1 VPGPADHTNGPCYS
15 YGIAAYAPTV
25 GSVLYGIVAATT
37 AVLLAAALC
46 ALLRGPG
53 LRAGIVV
60 VGRRGRRVPVVGGL
74 AVVGTVGAVVGAGE
88 WSGAARLGGEVTR
101 VLLAAVAVA
110 AMGLAEDLR
119 SARHRPGGRWPRVA
133 RRVPRYAVPAGAAA
147 LVVPY
152 DVLGVVGGLVAAA
165 WIVLVAHGC
174 VALDHADGVMGAAG
188 VVMAF
193 ALGLCAVAD
202 VRDGLAALL
211 CVLAAA
217 LTGFLMHNAAP
228 ARVTAGR
235 GGALFAGF
243 LPAAVAVL
251 VLAGRGPG
259 VGGSVLA
266 ALGAVPVVSVVP
278 VRVARGL
285 RGMGLTP
292 RGVVVVVAAL
302 TAGAAVPGVLVF
314 LEWAPPLAAWVAA
327 AAAATATLACGLLG
341 RAPHGSGARLSD
353 GSGVRPGNNSGVRL
367 GKRLRAVRGC
377 PRPAAEPWS
386 GTVPRPG
393 KGRGEP
399 RERPPLTRTRRPA
412 RTPEL

>member
-1 VPGPADHTNGPCYS
+1 MTVPRASRSADHTNGSCYS

-25 GSVLYGIVAATT
+25 YSVLYGIVAATT

-53 LRAGIVV
+53 LRAGIVK

-74 AVVGTVGAVVGAGE
+74 AVVGTVGAVVGVGE

-110 AMGLAEDLR
+110 LTGLAEDLR
-119 SARHRPGGRWPRVA
+119 PARPRPAGRWPRLA
-133 RRVPRYAVPAGAAA
+133 RGALRHGVPAGAAA

-152 DVLGVVGGLVAAA
+152 DVLGVPGGLLAAG
-165 WIVLVAHGC
+165 WIVLVAHGF
-174 VALDHADGVMGAAG
+174 VALDHADGVMGAVG
-188 VVMAF
+188 VVTAF
-193 ALGLCAVAD
+193 ALGTCAVAD

-235 GGALFAGF
+235 GGALFTGF

-259 VGGSVLA
+259 TGGSVLA
-266 ALGAVPVVSVVP
+266 ALSAVPVASLSRL
-278 VRVARGL
+278 RVARGL
-285 RGMGLTP
+285 RGMGVTP
-292 RGVVVVVAAL
+292 RGVVVTVATLA
-302 TAGAAVPGVLVF
+302 AGAAVPGVLVF
-314 LEWAPPLAAWVAA
+314 LDCAQPWAAWVAA
-327 AAAATATLACGLLG
+327 ATVATTVLACGRPG
-341 RAPHGSGARLSD
+341 RAPHGSGE
-353 GSGVRPGNNSGVRL
+353 
-367 GKRLRAVRGC
+367 LRAG
-377 PRPAAEPWS
+377 A
-386 GTVPRPG
+386 
-393 KGRGEP
+393 
-399 RERPPLTRTRRPA
+399 PLTRTRHTA

>member
-1 VPGPADHTNGPCYS
+1 MSVPRVRRPADHANGSCYS

-53 LRAGIVV
+53 LRAGVVV
-60 VGRRGRRVPVVGGL
+60 VGRRGRRVPAVGGL
-74 AVVGTVGAVVGAGE
+74 AVVGAVGAVVGAGE
-88 WSGAARLGGEVTR
+88 WSGTARLGGEVTR
-101 VLLAAVAVA
+101 VLLAAAAVA
-110 AMGLAEDLR
+110 ATGFAEDLR
-119 SARHRPGGRWPRVA
+119 PARHRPGGRWPLLARRVA
-133 RRVPRYAVPAGAAA
+133 RYGVPAAAAA

-152 DVLGVVGGLVAAA
+152 DVLGAVGGPVAAV

-193 ALGLCAVAD
+193 ALGVCAVAD

-217 LTGFLMHNAAP
+217 LTGFLMHNVAP
-228 ARVTAGR
+228 ARVAAGR

-251 VLAGRGPG
+251 VLAGRGPEA
-259 VGGSVLA
+259 GGSVLA
-266 ALGAVPVVSVVP
+266 ALGVVPVVSVVP
-278 VRVARGL
+278 VRPARGL

-292 RGVVVVVAAL
+292 RGVVVVVAVL

-314 LEWAPPLAAWVAA
+314 LDWAPPLAAWIATAV
-327 AAAATATLACGLLG
+327 AATAVLGCGLPG
-341 RAPHGSGARLSD
+341 RARS
-353 GSGVRPGNNSGVRL
+353 
-367 GKRLRAVRGC
+367 
-377 PRPAAEPWS
+377 
-386 GTVPRPG
+386 G
-393 KGRGEP
+393 KGRGDVPGSGGAVE
-399 RERPPLTRTRRPA
+399 RERPPRPRTRPA
-412 RTPEL
+412 AARISEP